1 MSFIRTVLGDIP
13 PEALGACLSHE
24 HLIIDPSYVTQLS
37 PDLRLPSVE
46 NAVEELAAVRA
57 AGGRAVVD
65 CMPCD
70 AGRNVLKLAE
80 ISRRSGLHVVA
91 ATGLHRTR
99 YYPEGHWRYRLTA
112 EELAETFVAEIEQGI
127 DALDAG
133 GPAPRRTPHR
143 AGLVKLASDGPELS
157 DAERAAFEAGAAA
170 HRRSGVPVLTHCEAG
185 RGPEQIDFL
194 EARGVDPS
202 RVILSHTDRHPD
214 PEYHRSL
221 LRRGVFL
228 EYDRVFRGPLDDAN
242 PTLRLFVA
250 MAREFPDRILLG
262 TDAARPAYWRSYGG
276 GPGLDY
282 LLGEF
287 RERARRLGAS
297 EEHLRRAFV
306 VNPARA
312 FAFRS

>member
-1 MSFIRTVLGDIP
+1 MSFVRTVLGDIP
-13 PEALGACLSHE
+13 PETLGTCLSHE
-24 HLIIDPSYVTQLS
+24 HLIIDPSYVTQQA

-46 NAVEELAAVRA
+46 NAVRELLSVRA
-57 AGGRAVVD
+57 AGGAAAVD

-80 ISRRSGLHVVA
+80 ISRQSGLHVVA

-99 YYPEGHWRYRLTA
+99 YYPEGHWRYRLTV
-112 EELAETFVAEIEQGI
+112 EELAEVFVAEIEQGI

-133 GPAPRRTPHR
+133 GPRVRRTPHR
-143 AGLVKLASDGPELS
+143 AGLVKLASDGPSLVE
-157 DAERAAFEAGAAA
+157 AERAAFEAGAAV
-170 HRRSGVPVLTHCEAG
+170 HRRTGVPVLTHCEPG
-185 RGPEQIDFL
+185 RGAEQIDFL
-194 EARGVDPS
+194 EARGVDPR

-214 PEYHRSL
+214 PEYHRAL

-228 EYDRVFRGPLDDAN
+228 EYDRVFRGPLSDDN

-250 MAREFPDRILLG
+250 MAREFPGQILLG

-276 GPGLDY
+276 GPGLDW

-297 EEHLRRAFV
+297 EEHLSRAFV
-306 VNPARA
+306 DNPARA
-312 FAFRS
+312 FAFRD